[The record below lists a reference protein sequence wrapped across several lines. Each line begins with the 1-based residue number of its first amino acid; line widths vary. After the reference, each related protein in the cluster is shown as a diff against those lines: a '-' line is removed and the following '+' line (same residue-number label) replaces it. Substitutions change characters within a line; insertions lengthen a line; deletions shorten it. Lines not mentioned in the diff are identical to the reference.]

1 MILVDTSVWIDFFAN
16 RPKPHVDTLRQRIL
30 NNDELAICGIV
41 LTEVL
46 QGIRDD
52 KEHQRVKEYMSYL
65 MLLPLNDETFLH
77 AAQIYRT
84 LRKQGI
90 TIRKTNDCLIAAVA
104 LENNC
109 ALLHN
114 DSDFRLIAKAY
125 PQLLA

>member
-46 QGIRDD
+46 QGIRED

-65 MLLPLNDETFLH
+65 TLLPLNNETFLH